1 MFIEKLN
8 KKQDGVYVIEE
19 KKDVVNGIWEGLL
32 DHDNLFHKT
41 ITIYTGA
48 KLTGEKIDNYFVST
62 PSETPWKTH
71 LKVFSTSENIYIT
84 YETTGDQV
92 EADDINDLQDG
103 VVNVNERLD
112 NYMESGTVDGG
123 HFIRRD

>member
-1 MFIEKLN
+1 ME
-8 KKQDGVYVIEE
+8 EE
-19 KKDVVNGIWEGLL
+19 KSIVEGKWEGIL
-32 DHDNLFHKT
+32 DHDNVFHKT
-41 ITIYTGA
+41 ISIHTGP
-48 KLTGEKIDNYFVST
+48 KLTGEKVDNYFIST

-71 LKVFSTSENIYIT
+71 LKVFSSSESVYVT

-112 NYMESGTVDGG
+112 YYMESGTIDGG
-123 HFIRRD
+123 YFIRRD